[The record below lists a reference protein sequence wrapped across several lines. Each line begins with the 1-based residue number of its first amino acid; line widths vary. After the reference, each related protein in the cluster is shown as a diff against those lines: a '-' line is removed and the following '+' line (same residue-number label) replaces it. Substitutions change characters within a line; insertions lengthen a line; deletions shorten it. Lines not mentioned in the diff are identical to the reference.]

1 MADSSGRPDVLIEH
15 WLPVQELGIESRR
28 EQSAAQ
34 HAPPNRLHVWWAR
47 RPLTVSRAAILAAL
61 LPQDTDHTWFLRTL
75 GTLGAPVAA
84 YQRILQARET
94 GERVKDPYGY
104 KRAFTYTPDA
114 GALEEVRRRIA
125 DHWGREMLTFFD
137 PMAGGGSIPFEAM
150 RCGLDTW
157 ANELN
162 PVACVILKATLE
174 YPGYFGEGLI
184 EDIRYWAGKVH
195 ERAKAELEQFYPRL
209 PGEEVFAYVWAHT
222 VKCPG
227 CGMQVPLS
235 PNWWLERGERR
246 IATRPTV
253 QGDAV
258 RFEIVEDPEANGF
271 EPNDGAVSRGV
282 GVCPGCRNTI
292 AGDTIKSQAQSRQM
306 GYQLLAL
313 VVKRDGQ
320 RGYRL
325 PGRADLEAVLA
336 AEKYLLGKWTEFQ
349 AEDLIPDE
357 ELPHGNTTSHPRSY
371 GIGSWHHMFTQ
382 RQLLSH
388 VVHLKH
394 IREVSQEMKRD
405 LKADADAQGR
415 RRWQAVMTYLSL
427 ILDKTV
433 DYNAR
438 MTRWHASRA
447 ILAGTFDRHDYA
459 FKWSFGEWNPYV
471 PGLGHEWAIKQVLD
485 AYQGLAKLAA
495 PYRIFAQGDD
505 GAPEMN
511 ITRGNAA
518 TYYELEDGSVDVI
531 VVDPPYYD
539 NVMYAECSDFFYVW
553 QKRALRDVF
562 PEFFSSELTDKQQ
575 EAVANVA
582 LFRDQKGAREL
593 AGKDYEDKMS
603 AAFRRM
609 HGLLRDDGVMVVM
622 FTHKQTEA
630 WDALAT
636 ALIEGGWEMTA
647 SWPVHTES
655 EHSLHQAKKNAA
667 RSTILLV
674 CRKRDG
680 ETEGGWWQQVQGEIV
695 RQVKERVA
703 EYEALGIRG
712 VDLML
717 SAFGPALQVI
727 CRHWP
732 VRLPSGET
740 ISPEYALDLA
750 REVVRSHRWVQLVG
764 ERPVEVDEPSQ
775 FVIYAWDFYKAEQIR
790 FDEARK
796 LYMGLGVD
804 LEELRGRKLVERKG
818 EYVTLLTPE
827 QRLRKNGFDPEA
839 EHFDS
844 TIDALHAAMWWFGEG
859 GLGAVRRFLERT
871 KLAEDGQFLAGMQA
885 YLRALPVVREEFRAL
900 REIAEGLL
908 HGRIEVPEDTGQL
921 EMEL

>member
-1 MADSSGRPDVLIEH
+1 MADSSSRPDVLIEQ

-28 EQSAAQ
+28 ERSASSAL
-34 HAPPNRLHVWWAR
+34 PPLYFLHVWWAR

-61 LPQDTDHTWFLRTL
+61 LPPDTDHTWFLRTL
-75 GTLGAPVAA
+75 GIFGEPVAA
-84 YQRILQARET
+84 YQRILEARAS
-94 GERVKDPYGY
+94 GERIKNPYGH

-114 GALEEVRRRIA
+114 GNLQDIGRVIA
-125 DHWGREMLTFFD
+125 EHWGRERLVFLD

-150 RCGLDTW
+150 RYGLDTW

-174 YPGYFGEGLI
+174 YPAYFGEDLL
-184 EDIRYWAGKVH
+184 EDIRHWAGEVH
-195 ERAKAELEQFYPRL
+195 KRAKEELERFYPRL
-209 PGEEVFAYVWAHT
+209 PGEEVLVYVWAHT
-222 VKCPG
+222 VTCPG
-227 CGMQVPLS
+227 CGMEVPLS

-246 IATRPTV
+246 IAARPV
-253 QGDAV
+253 VHGDAV
-258 RFEIVEDPEANGF
+258 SFEIVQDPQANGF
-271 EPNDGAVSRGV
+271 DPNDGTVSRGI

-292 AGDTIKSQAQSRQM
+292 AGDAIKSQAQSGQM
-306 GYQLLAL
+306 GYQLVAL
-313 VVKRDGQ
+313 VTKRNRD
-320 RGYRL
+320 RVYRL
-325 PGRADLEAVLA
+325 PGRADLEGVEVAEAYLREQRPQLA
-336 AEKYLLGKWTEFQ
+336 ALG
-349 AEDLIPDE
+349 LIPDE
-357 ELPHGNTTSHPRSY
+357 ERFIGPADRSANY
-371 GIGSWHHMFTQ
+371 GITLWWHAFTP

-388 VVHLKH
+388 LVHLKH
-394 IREVSQEMKRD
+394 IREVSAQMHQEFNAESD
-405 LKADADAQGR
+405 DEGR
-415 RRWQAVMTYLSL
+415 RRWQAVMAYLAV
-427 ILDKTV
+427 ILDKALSC
-433 DYNAR
+433 NSR
-438 MTRWHASRA
+438 HCRWDPGRPK
-447 ILAGTFDRHDYA
+447 ITNTFERHD
-459 FKWSFGEWNPYV
+459 FGFRWSCAEWNPYAQ
-471 PGLGHEWAIKQVLD
+471 GLGHEWSIEQILE
-485 AYQGLAKLAA
+485 AYEDLAKLGA

-505 GAPEMN
+505 GAPEIN
-511 ITRGNAA
+511 VTRGNAA
-518 TYYELEDGSVDVI
+518 TYYELEDASVDVI

-553 QKRALRDVF
+553 QKRALGDVF
-562 PEFFSSELTDKQQ
+562 PEFFSSELADKQQ

-593 AGKDYEDKMS
+593 AGRDYEDKMS

-636 ALIEGGWEMTA
+636 ALIEGGWEITA

-674 CRKRDG
+674 CRKRDEG
-680 ETEGGWWQQVQGEIV
+680 NEGGWWQETRGEIV
-695 RQVKERVA
+695 RQVKERVS
-703 EYEALGIRG
+703 EYEALGIWG

-839 EHFDS
+839 ERFET

-859 GLGAVRRFLERT
+859 GLAAVRRFLERT
-871 KLAEDGQFLAGMQA
+871 KLNEDGQFLAGMQA
-885 YLRALPVVREEFRAL
+885 YLRALPAVRDEFRAL

-908 HGRIEVPEDTGQL
+908 HGRIEVPEETGQL

>member
-1 MADSSGRPDVLIEH
+1 MADSSSRPDVLIEH

-28 EQSAAQ
+28 EGSTGQ
-34 HAPPNRLHVWWAR
+34 HPPPNRLHVWWAR
-47 RPLTVSRAAILAAL
+47 RPLTVARAAILAAL
-61 LPQDTDHTWFLRTL
+61 LPPETDHTWFLRTL
-75 GTLGAPVAA
+75 GILGDPVAA
-84 YQRILQARET
+84 YQRILEAKGKRL
-94 GERVKDPYGY
+94 GDPYGY

-114 GALEEVRRRIA
+114 GKLEEIRRIIA
-125 DHWGREMLTFFD
+125 GHWGRERLTFLD

-150 RCGLDTW
+150 RYGLDTW

-174 YPGYFGEGLI
+174 YPAYFGEDLLQ
-184 EDIRYWAGKVH
+184 DIRRWADEVH
-195 ERAKAELEQFYPRL
+195 QRAKAELECFYPSL
-209 PGEEVFAYVWAHT
+209 PGETPSAYIWAHT

-227 CGMQVPLS
+227 CGLEVPLS
-235 PNWWLERGERR
+235 PNWWLERRERR
-246 IATRPTV
+246 IAARPTV

-271 EPNDGAVSRGV
+271 DPNEGTVSRGV

-292 AGDTIKSQAQSRQM
+292 AGDAIKSQAQSGQM
-306 GYQLLAL
+306 GYQLVAL
-313 VVKRDGQ
+313 VVKRNGE
-320 RGYRL
+320 RVYRL
-325 PGRADLEAVLA
+325 PGRADLEALQEAKRRLA
-336 AEKYLLGKWTEFQ
+336 ERWAQLEAEG
-349 AEDLIPDE
+349 LIPQQDVAE
-357 ELPHGNTTSHPRSY
+357 GNKTSEPRRY
-371 GIGSWHHMFTQ
+371 GIMLWRDMFTP

-388 VVHLKH
+388 LVHLKH
-394 IREVSQEMKRD
+394 IREVSEEIRREF
-405 LKADADAQGR
+405 KADADEER
-415 RRWQAVMTYLSL
+415 HRRWQAVMTYLVCVFAKC
-427 ILDKTV
+427 IN
-433 DYNAR
+433 YNSR
-438 MTRWHASRA
+438 MVRWHCSRSV
-447 ILAGTFDRHDYA
+447 LAGTFDRHDYA
-459 FKWSFGEWNPYV
+459 FKWSFGEAV
-471 PGLGHEWAIKQVLD
+471 PIFENWPWATDQVLD
-485 AYQGLAKLAA
+485 AYKGLAKLAA

-505 GAPEMN
+505 GAPE
-511 ITRGNAA
+511 IYVTRGNAA
-518 TYYELEDGSVDVI
+518 TYYEMPDGSVDVI

-553 QKRALRDVF
+553 QKRALGDVF

-593 AGKDYEDKMS
+593 AGRDYEDKMS
-603 AAFRRM
+603 AMFRRM

-750 REVVRSHRWVQLVG
+750 REVVRSYRWVQLVG

-859 GLGAVRRFLERT
+859 GLTAVRRFFERT

-885 YLRALPVVREEFRAL
+885 YLRALPAVRDEFRAL

-908 HGRIEVPEDTGQL
+908 HGRIEVPEETGQL